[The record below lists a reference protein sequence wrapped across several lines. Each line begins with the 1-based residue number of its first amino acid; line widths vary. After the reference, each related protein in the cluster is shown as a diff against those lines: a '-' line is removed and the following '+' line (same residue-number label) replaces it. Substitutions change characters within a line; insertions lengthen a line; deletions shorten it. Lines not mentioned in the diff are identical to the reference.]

1 MKGLQP
7 TSSENLLPTNAQ
19 KAPEADL
26 TTSPAG
32 AHSPP
37 PSIYS
42 PRLAPYMCICFFVGD
57 PAATPVKAA
66 AVPSEDAATTPQ
78 PKVAVAP
85 GDAPAPPSVL
95 LPPPASPTRHS
106 PKAAATVSI
115 TAP

>member
-7 TSSENLLPTNAQ
+7 ASSENLLPTNAP
-19 KAPEADL
+19 KAPEADP
-26 TTSPAG
+26 TTLPAG
-32 AHSPP
+32 APP
-37 PSIYS
+37 PPRSYS
-42 PRLAPYMCICFFVGD
+42 PSRLAPDMCACFVGD
-57 PAATPVKAA
+57 AAATPAKAA

-78 PKVAVAP
+78 PKVAP
-85 GDAPAPPSVL
+85 GDAPAQASVL